1 MFTNPVQYSGNVN
14 AQVMQ
19 NVIAD
24 DRLALDRL
32 DSLTTQP
39 HGL

>member
-1 MFTNPVQYSGNVN
+1 MFTNAVEYSGNVN

-24 DRLALDRL
+24 DRLVLDRL
-32 DSLTTQP
+32 VITTQP